1 MRRVENP
8 ISLFERRGFVLDDK
22 ETYFMFCSKLGS
34 SIKIVFIIAAPFALI
49 FTLICFAAEPVYA
62 ARKGNRTMQS
72 FSKAQRILIKEVYRC
87 HQTTFYCG
95 SQYTQGRYVIHN
107 SGYIPKRKSRRAR
120 RLEWDHVVPLDSFG
134 YKFSE
139 WRDGHPECIDT
150 RGRPFKG
157 RNCAEKVNRKF
168 RLMQSDL
175 YNLVPAIGEI
185 RRLKSNRAFGMIPEE
200 NQEFGDCD
208 IEIAF
213 DKVEPPSAIRGDIA
227 RVYFYMDWAYPGY
240 DFISKEDHKLF
251 KAWDEQ
257 DPVDS
262 WECERAQRI
271 EKIQK
276 NANPFIKK
284 ACEAAGLW

>member
-1 MRRVENP
+1 M
-8 ISLFERRGFVLDDK
+8 SLR
-22 ETYFMFCSKLGS
+22 YFSPSRAWGQPLRS
-34 SIKIVFIIAAPFALI
+34 TSIKIVFKIAAPFALI
-49 FTLICFAAEPVYA
+49 STLICLAAEPVYA

-72 FSKAQRILIKEVYRC
+72 FSKAQKILIKEIYRC

-107 SGYIPKRKSRRAR
+107 TGYIPKRRSRRAR
-120 RLEWDHVVPLDSFG
+120 RLEWDHIVPLYSFG
-134 YKFSE
+134 YRFSE
-139 WRDGHPECIDT
+139 WQDGHPECLDT

-175 YNLVPAIGEI
+175 YNLVPVIGEI
-185 RRLKSNRAFGMIPEE
+185 RGLKSDHNFGMIPEE
-200 NQEFGDCD
+200 MQEFGECD

-213 DKVEPPSAIRGDIA
+213 DKVEPPSEIRGDIA
-227 RVYFYMDWAYPGY
+227 RIYFYMNWAYPGY

-276 NANPFIKK
+276 NENPFVKK
-284 ACEAAGLW
+284 ACDKAGLW

>member
-1 MRRVENP
+1 M
-8 ISLFERRGFVLDDK
+8 SLRYFSPSRARGLP
-22 ETYFMFCSKLGS
+22 SRGI
-34 SIKIVFIIAAPFALI
+34 SIKIFFKIIAPFALLL
-49 FTLICFAAEPVYA
+49 TLICFVAGPVYA
-62 ARKGNRTMQS
+62 DRKSNRTMQS

-95 SQYTQGRYVIHN
+95 SQYTQGRYVVHN
-107 SGYIPKRKSRRAR
+107 NGYVPKRKSRKAR

-134 YKFSE
+134 YKFPE
-139 WRDGHPECIDT
+139 WRDGHPECIDN

-157 RNCAEKVNRKF
+157 RHCAEKVNRKF

-185 RRLKSNRAFGMIPEE
+185 RGLKSNRDFGMIPEE

-213 DKVEPPSAIRGDIA
+213 DKVEPPSEIRGDIA
-227 RVYFYMDWAYPGY
+227 RIYFYMDRAYPGY

-284 ACEAAGLW
+284 ACETAGLW

>member
-1 MRRVENP
+1 MSLRYFSSSKARGSPLRRVP
-8 ISLFERRGFVLDDK
+8 
-22 ETYFMFCSKLGS
+22 
-34 SIKIVFIIAAPFALI
+34 IKIFFKIAAPLLLI
-49 FTLICFAAEPVYA
+49 LMLIGFVARPVYA

-72 FSKAQRILIKEVYRC
+72 FSKAQRILVKEIYRC

-107 SGYIPKRKSRRAR
+107 TGYIPKRKSRSAR

-139 WRDGHPECIDT
+139 WSDGHPDCLDA

-168 RLMQSDL
+168 RLIQSDL

-185 RRLKSNRAFGMIPEE
+185 RGLKSNRGFGMIPEE
-200 NQEFGDCD
+200 KQQFGDCD
-208 IEIAF
+208 IEISF
-213 DKVEPPSAIRGDIA
+213 DKVEPPSEVRGDIA

-240 DFISKEDHKLF
+240 DIISNEDHKLF

-257 DPVDS
+257 DPVDP

-276 NANPFIKK
+276 NENPFIKK

>member
-1 MRRVENP
+1 M
-8 ISLFERRGFVLDDK
+8 
-22 ETYFMFCSKLGS
+22 
-34 SIKIVFIIAAPFALI
+34 
-49 FTLICFAAEPVYA
+49 LICFVAGPVYA
-62 ARKGNRTMQS
+62 DRKSNRTMQS

-95 SQYTQGRYVIHN
+95 SQYTQGRYVVHN
-107 SGYIPKRKSRRAR
+107 NGYVPKRKSRKAR

-134 YKFSE
+134 YKFPE
-139 WRDGHPECIDT
+139 WRDGHPQCIDN

-185 RRLKSNRAFGMIPEE
+185 RGLKSNRDFGMIPEE

-213 DKVEPPSAIRGDIA
+213 DKVEPPSEIRGDIA
-227 RVYFYMDWAYPGY
+227 RVYFYMDRAYPGY

-284 ACEAAGLW
+284 ACETAGLW